1 MPDYSKL
8 RNIYWQIRYTRNKST
23 KRRYYRYAAIEKK
36 RLLEAGVDKEE
47 LRLLCRS
54 LAKQHCEHAERH
66 LRTYRSIMTKD
77 PISS

>member
-1 MPDYSKL
+1 M
-8 RNIYWQIRYTRNKST
+8 
-23 KRRYYRYAAIEKK
+23 
-36 RLLEAGVDKEE
+36 RLLDAGVDKEE

-66 LRTYRSIMTKD
+66 LKTYRSIMTKD